1 MSNPN
6 NQNHINGE
14 MMEMTNL
21 PSKENEDTITEAAYY
36 HIIGNKKPVQL
47 YYIESLDKWGLE
59 REYED
64 DDALTYLTWTELE
77 DWLEELISDAQGPI
91 RIGQCEYDAGWALR
105 IIDPVAFHQD
115 ALEYADSLM
124 EDGYIIEGHDA

>member
-1 MSNPN
+1 MPN

-14 MMEMTNL
+14 MMEITRL
-21 PSKENEDTITEAAYY
+21 PSENEDTVTEAAYQ
-36 HIIGNKKPVQL
+36 HIICNKKVQL

-115 ALEYADSLM
+115 ALDYADSLM
-124 EDGYIIEGHDA
+124 GDGYIIEGHDA

>member
-1 MSNPN
+1 MADPN
-6 NQNHINGE
+6 NQNYINGE

-36 HIIGNKKPVQL
+36 HIAGSKKPVQL

-77 DWLEELISDAQGPI
+77 DRLEELINDTQGPI
-91 RIGQCEYDAGWALR
+91 RIGQYEYAAGWALR

-124 EDGYIIEGHDA
+124 GDGYIIEGHDA